1 MDSLLVRGGNRLKGK
16 IEISGSKNS
25 ALPIMAACL
34 MAEGKTTL
42 KGVPRLSDIDSM
54 TKLLGNLGCHVYRHE
69 PDPASAIGDG
79 PALNGNL
86 DVEVVDEKRSHADYE
101 IVKTMRASICALG
114 PLLAKRGKARVAMPG
129 GCGIGDRPVDLHVQG
144 LRKLGADFHMDSGDI
159 VGSVPRGRLR
169 GCRMYLGGAQGPTVL
184 GTINVMCAA
193 ALAEGETILVGAACE
208 PEVADCA
215 TLLNKMGARITGHGT
230 PEIRIQG
237 VEGLSGVEHR
247 VIPDRIECGTF
258 MIAAAITNGELELKH
273 CNLDHL
279 IAVVDKLEEIGVHV
293 ERENGTIFVSSARRL
308 QPVEVT
314 TQPYPGFPTDLQAQ
328 LMALLCLADGMSV
341 ITERIFP
348 DRFLHVG
355 ELNRMGARI
364 RKEGPTAII
373 QGVKE
378 LQGASVMASDLRA
391 SAALVLAGLVARGTT
406 RIDRVYHID
415 RGYEKIEQKL
425 RAVGAD
431 IERIKER

>member
-1 MDSLLVRGGNRLKGK
+1 MDSFLIRGGNRLKGK

-34 MAEGKTTL
+34 LADGKTTL

-54 TKLLGNLGCHVYRHE
+54 SKLLGELGCHVYRHE
-69 PDPASAIGDG
+69 PAERADADL
-79 PALNGNL
+79 PALNGPL
-86 DVEVVDEKRSHADYE
+86 DIQVTDERMCEARYD
-101 IVKTMRASICALG
+101 IVKTMRASICVLG
-114 PLLAKRGKARVAMPG
+114 PLLAKRGKAIVSIPG
-129 GCGIGDRPVDLHVQG
+129 GCAIGDRPVDLHVRG
-144 LRKLGADFHMDSGDI
+144 LQKLGAEFRTENGNI
-159 VGSVPRGRLR
+159 VGEVRGRLK

-184 GTINVMCAA
+184 GTINVICAA
-193 ALAEGETILVGAACE
+193 ALAEGETVLVGAACE
-208 PEVADCA
+208 PEVVDCA
-215 TLLNKMGARITGHGT
+215 ELLIRMGAKIKGHGT
-230 PEIRIQG
+230 PEIHIEG
-237 VEGLSGVEHR
+237 VDKLNGAEHR
-247 VIPDRIECGTF
+247 IIPDRIESGTF
-258 MIAAAITNGELELKH
+258 LIAAAMTNGELELRN

-279 IAVVDKLEEIGVHV
+279 IAVVDRLEDVGVRI
-293 ERENGTIFVSSARRL
+293 ERQNGTVFVSSSRRL
-308 QPVEVT
+308 NTVEMT

-355 ELNRMGARI
+355 ELNRMGARV

-391 SAALVLAGLVARGTT
+391 SAALVLAGLVAGGTT

-425 RAVGAD
+425 AAVGAS
-431 IERIKER
+431 IERMKEK